1 MFSRE
6 QFRIVT
12 EKERF
17 HMTSQRQYIL
27 LFQSSSSLKPGTKGF
42 TCGKWLI
49 GYNFGIDDAAE
60 LKFGTLKKLI
70 VLNILKYKY
79 CV

>member
-42 TCGKWLI
+42 TCGK
-49 GYNFGIDDAAE
+49 
-60 LKFGTLKKLI
+60 
-70 VLNILKYKY
+70 
-79 CV
+79 